1 MGKVA
6 KAFIFLLAT
15 YSVQVND
22 SCLVNNSCYC
32 NDTKIQCIKPQCMQV
47 SFCPDLKVVANL
59 LDACWGLQWQ
69 TIVAWANLEDVRKL
83 KFATVSHQEKIIL
96 TYNWKP
102 CWANQ
107 AAWPLIST
115 PQITKKTNKW
125 LTRNWDHSGYKNK
138 QNYQL
143 KILKQPKKHVN
154 SYHTLKLILPAM
166 CEKNTCCIMTIIIID
181 RKRMKIRMVLWCS
194 WLNTLLYM

>member
-1 MGKVA
+1 MGNGKSA

-59 LDACWGLQWQ
+59 LDACWDLQWQ
-69 TIVAWANLEDVRKL
+69 TIVTWANLEDVRKL
-83 KFATVSHQEKIIL
+83 KLANVSHQEEIMGI

-102 CWANQ
+102 RQANQ
-107 AAWPLIST
+107 AAWPLVST
-115 PQITKKTNKW
+115 PQLTKRANKW
-125 LTRNWDHSGYKNK
+125 LTRNWDYSGDKNK
-138 QNYQL
+138 QYSRL
-143 KILKQPKKHVN
+143 
-154 SYHTLKLILPAM
+154 
-166 CEKNTCCIMTIIIID
+166 
-181 RKRMKIRMVLWCS
+181 
-194 WLNTLLYM
+194 

>member
-59 LDACWGLQWQ
+59 LDAGWDLQWQ
-69 TIVAWANLEDVRKL
+69 TIVTWANLEDVRKL
-83 KFATVSHQEKIIL
+83 KFATVSHQEEIIF
-96 TYNWKP
+96 TYNWNP
-102 CWANQ
+102 CRANQ
-107 AAWPLIST
+107 AAWSYYQNHKSQKELINGWQETETTMYSCRYMNNHNYG
-115 PQITKKTNKW
+115 ITCTLN
-125 LTRNWDHSGYKNK
+125 
-138 QNYQL
+138 
-143 KILKQPKKHVN
+143 PKKNMKGGWARQVRQWQ
-154 SYHTLKLILPAM
+154 
-166 CEKNTCCIMTIIIID
+166 MTT
-181 RKRMKIRMVLWCS
+181 KTTEL
-194 WLNTLLYM
+194 

>member
-59 LDACWGLQWQ
+59 LDACWDLQWQ
-69 TIVAWANLEDVRKL
+69 TIVTWANLEDVRKL
-83 KFATVSHQEKIIL
+83 KFANVSHQEEIIL
-96 TYNWKP
+96 TYNWNP

-107 AAWPLIST
+107 AVWPLLLT
-115 PQITKKTNKW
+115 PQVTKRANKW
-125 LTRNWDHSGYKNK
+125 LRGNWDYSGYKNK
-138 QNYQL
+138 QNSQL

-154 SYHTLKLILPAM
+154 SYHTLEPILPAM
-166 CEKNTCCIMTIIIID
+166 REKNTCCIMTIIIID
-181 RKRMKIRMVLWCS
+181 RKKMKIRMVPWYS
-194 WLNTLLYM
+194 WLNTL